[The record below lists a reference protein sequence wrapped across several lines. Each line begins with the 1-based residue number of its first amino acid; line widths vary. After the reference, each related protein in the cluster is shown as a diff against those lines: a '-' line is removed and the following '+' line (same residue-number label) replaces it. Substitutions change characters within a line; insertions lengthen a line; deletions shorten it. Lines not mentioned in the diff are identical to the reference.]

1 MSETQGW
8 TYPMPSNFEF
18 NPDRV
23 AYFEAAGWRAYYDRK
38 WLKML
43 RLIVGL
49 CQEEFRVPFPMS
61 LLAAYYTT
69 RASLAW
75 VPVDHNE
82 RKVLAYL
89 EKFYRVARRYSG
101 LAYEPQQVAALELH
115 YFDVHRRLSGKPEK
129 DEFLQALVDLH
140 SAIFGLSPEEARGSA
155 KWRLLAA
162 NTVDLITSKLSVD
175 IEGDWSKLEEYLRQ
189 CYRSIQRELK
199 SVHPQR
205 TF

>member
-1 MSETQGW
+1 
-8 TYPMPSNFEF
+8 
-18 NPDRV
+18 
-23 AYFEAAGWRAYYDRK
+23 
-38 WLKML
+38 ML

-49 CQEEFRVPFPMS
+49 CQEEFRIPFPMS

-140 SAIFGLSPEEARGSA
+140 SAIFALLPEAAGGSA
-155 KWRLLAA
+155 ERLLLAPH
-162 NTVDLITSKLSVD
+162 TRGVLTS
-175 IEGDWSKLEEYLRQ
+175 Q
-189 CYRSIQRELK
+189 
-199 SVHPQR
+199 
-205 TF
+205 